1 MLLAIDTATRWTG
14 LALYDGDGVVAEQ
27 GWRAHNRQTI
37 ELAPAVTEMLKRAGQ
52 EVDALDALA
61 VALGPGSYTGLR
73 IGLGFA
79 KGLALANSLS
89 LIGVPT
95 LDIVAAAQPEMEG
108 ELVVV
113 AEAGRRRI
121 SAARYQWKR
130 RQGWTALEQPVN
142 ETWETLLKRVEP
154 PVTFSGEIS
163 QAALRLIRLAG
174 RDYRAM
180 SPAARVRRAATL
192 AEISWW
198 RLRRGQVDDPAA
210 LTPLYFKEP

>member
-14 LALYDGDGVVAEQ
+14 LALYDGVDVVAEQ

-37 ELAPAVTEMLKRAGQ
+37 ELAPAVAEMLKRAG
-52 EVDALDALA
+52 ETVDTLDALA

-95 LDIVAAAQPEMEG
+95 LDIVAAGQPELDG

-121 SAARYQWKR
+121 SAARYQWKAR
-130 RQGWTALEQPVN
+130 KGWTA
-142 ETWETLLKRVEP
+142 LLKRVEP

-163 QAALRLIRLAG
+163 EAARRLIRLAG
-174 RDYRAM
+174 RDYRALP
-180 SPAARVRRAATL
+180 PAARVRRAATL
-192 AEISWW
+192 AEMGWR

-210 LTPLYFKEP
+210 LTPLYFKAP

>member
-14 LALYDGDGVVAEQ
+14 LALYDGVDVVAEQ
-27 GWRAHNRQTI
+27 GWRAHSRQTI
-37 ELAPAVTEMLKRAGQ
+37 VLAPAVTEMLKRAGQ
-52 EVDALDALA
+52 EIDDLDALA

-73 IGLGFA
+73 VGLGFA

-89 LIGVPT
+89 LVGVPT
-95 LDIVAAAQPEMEG
+95 LDIVAAGQPELEG

-121 SAARYQWKR
+121 SAARYQWRARK
-130 RQGWTALEQPVN
+130 GWVASEQPVN

-154 PVTFSGEIS
+154 PVTFTGEVS
-163 QAALRLIRLAG
+163 EAALRLIRLAG
-174 RDYRAM
+174 RDYRAL

-192 AEISWW
+192 AEVGW
-198 RLRRGQVDDPAA
+198 RRVRRGQDDDPAA